1 MLNDAVCSLI
11 SDRGTS
17 VIAIDLSHSSLR
29 GIAPSKD
36 LSDDKKS
43 LYAQIRPK
51 SLTGK
56 SVHFQPIP
64 VKPTKQFEMTDCS
77 SFASTPTGTSKRH
90 WRQSKLLDEFPQ
102 NGEAYK
108 AWEYV
113 LEENHKKLFDREL
126 ESIGSVSTGSSLP
139 KSSLRR
145 PVSLTSG
152 STLSRF

>member
-1 MLNDAVCSLI
+1 M
-11 SDRGTS
+11 
-17 VIAIDLSHSSLR
+17 IAIDLSQSSLR

-36 LSDDKKS
+36 SPADKKG

-51 SLTGK
+51 SLVGK
-56 SVHFQPIP
+56 SVHFQPVP
-64 VKPTKQFEMTDCS
+64 SKPTKQFEMKDYQ

-126 ESIGSVSTGSSLP
+126 ESIGSVSTRGSQP

-145 PVSLTSG
+145 PVSLTSAPP
-152 STLSRF
+152 LSRF

>member
-1 MLNDAVCSLI
+1 MCSLT

-17 VIAIDLSHSSLR
+17 VIAIDLSESNLR
-29 GIAPSKD
+29 GVAPVRDSLD
-36 LSDDKKS
+36 EKKS

-51 SLTGK
+51 SLVGK
-56 SVHFQPIP
+56 SVHFQPFPSKP
-64 VKPTKQFEMTDCS
+64 VKQVEMKDYKIC
-77 SFASTPTGTSKRH
+77 ASTASGTSKRH
-90 WRQSKLLDEFPQ
+90 WRHSKLLDEFPQ

-126 ESIGSVSTGSSLP
+126 ESIGSASSHSSLP

-145 PVSLTSG
+145 NLVPVPSG
-152 STLSRF
+152 TPISRF